1 MKKLFAALLL
11 VAPLA
16 APIVAEAAKPAK
28 LHVGESVEIAAKPEV
43 VWDKIKDFNGLGT
56 WHPAVAKSEIV
67 EGTNNKKGAVRVLT
81 LQDGGTIKEKLL
93 SHRGKSFKY
102 TILEGVLPVSDYTS
116 KVAVKPGKNGGST
129 VEWSGD
135 FKRKSADANPP
146 QGQDDATATKTMTT
160 VYRAGLDNL
169 KKVVANNR

>member
-1 MKKLFAALLL
+1 MKKLLAALLL
-11 VAPLA
+11 AVPLA
-16 APIVAEAAKPAK
+16 APVIAEAAKPGK
-28 LHVGESVEIAAKPEV
+28 LHVSESVAIDAKPEA
-43 VWDKIKDFNGLGT
+43 VWNKIKDFNGLGT

-67 EGTNNKKGAVRVLT
+67 SGTNNKKGAVRVLT

-93 SHRGKSFKY
+93 SHGDKSFKY
-102 TILEGVLPVSDYTS
+102 TILEGVLPVSAYTS
-116 KVAVKPGKNGGST
+116 SVKVKPGKSGGSM

-146 QGQDDATATKTMTT
+146 EGQDDATATKTMTT

-169 KKVVANNR
+169 KKIVESK